1 METDRER
8 DGWSGPVWK
17 VVTERANFL
26 EEAGK
31 WVLGPRQMDFT
42 TTYDRSGERL
52 SESYGDGVILGS
64 GMLDHTVSRRD
75 CEGHIVERENF
86 SDGVLLYRESLAYD
100 SEGRKSAEV
109 IYDPNGIIVGKT
121 RFTYDA
127 RGKTAEMAKYGP
139 DDTLI
144 TRIVYANEYDSEGNI
159 TRQTVKR
166 WTNVDGEMVYD
177 PLFIIYHVITYY

>member
-1 METDRER
+1 MVTDRER

-26 EEAGK
+26 EQAGK
-31 WVLGPRQMDFT
+31 WVLGPRKMDFV
-42 TTYDRSGERL
+42 TTYDRSGRGL
-52 SESYGDGVILGS
+52 SESYGDGVILDS
-64 GMLDHTVSRRD
+64 GRLGHAVIRRD
-75 CEGHIVERENF
+75 REGNVVEREHY
-86 SDGVLLYRESLAYD
+86 SDGILQYRESLAYD

-109 IYDPNGIIVGKT
+109 IYDPDGAAVAKT
-121 RFTYDA
+121 SFKYDA

-139 DDTLI
+139 NDTLI
-144 TRIVYANEYDSEGNI
+144 SRITYANEYDSEGNI
-159 TRQTVKR
+159 IQQTVER